1 MITILFD
8 FVNEKVLITIEGEK
22 VYFSQT
28 NYGSVK
34 SEIDGLQLDRDG
46 AIREFPDLENDIN
59 WRVKV
64 IERFKQKIKEFA
76 TEEDR
81 ADYLIFDL
89 RKYGYVP
96 EQIQKEGF
104 RPRKIT

>member
-1 MITILFD
+1 MIIILFS
-8 FVNEKVLITIEGEK
+8 FGNEKVLITIDGEK
-22 VYFSQT
+22 VWFSNT
-28 NYGSVK
+28 NYGAVK

-46 AIREFPDLENDIN
+46 VIREFPDLEDDVE
-59 WRVKV
+59 WRTKV
-64 IERFKQKIKEFA
+64 IERFKKKMKKFA

-81 ADYLIFDL
+81 ADYVIFDL